1 MHTPLHALILEDH
14 PADTER
20 IAHELRQAGFTANYR
35 VVEGEAEYMDALN
48 PALDVIL
55 ASYALPGFSALRALE
70 LLRARGL
77 DIPFIVLSS
86 TLGEDLAVHA
96 LRQGATDYLLKDRL
110 ARLGTAVAQ
119 AIEQRRLRRAQR
131 YAEQQLRQSEQRF
144 RALIEHAP
152 DGITMINAR
161 GLVLYVSASTE
172 RITGYPAHEMLG
184 RDPSELTHPEDLP
197 ALLEALIGLMRQ
209 PGQNITTQYRFRH
222 KDGSWRWIESTISN
236 LLAEPGIGAM
246 VFNYRDITER
256 RQAEQALH
264 EADTKYRTLIE
275 HIPAIVYQ
283 IGIDG
288 YDSLLY
294 VSKQIAQALGFASA
308 EWVAEPRRWLA
319 QVYPRDIDQTIA
331 DMARATSD
339 TPQLSEFR
347 ILAPDGKAVWLAD
360 EAVLVRSE
368 SGQPLLLQGI
378 ILDITARK
386 HAEAQLH
393 QLNTDLERRVAA
405 RTSDLARSHDTLQI
419 QIAERLQLQQQ
430 VQASAGRATALATLS
445 KALAEAGHE
454 LQPLFDTVAEHVALL
469 IGDATILTVL
479 SEDRQSMQAV
489 GISHPDPQAIV
500 FIRTLFSSWYPAS
513 QGVAVKVVQSGE
525 PLLLPSISAEQANEW
540 LTPAYLPYLERY
552 GLHSLLI
559 VPLRARG
566 RILGTLG
573 VSRDRPGHPYCAEDV
588 AFLQDLA
595 DRAGLAIENAQLFAA
610 ARQARAEADRAN
622 RAKSEFL
629 ASISHELRTPL
640 NAILGF
646 TGTMLMRLPGP
657 LTADQER
664 QLTTVQRSAK
674 HLLALINDILDL
686 ARIEAGK
693 VELRLEP
700 IECQAVIDEVA
711 ASLRPLAAQ
720 KGLGF
725 AVDAPDERLTITS
738 DARVLGQILINLVNN
753 AIKFTDTG
761 EVRIELAARLPPA
774 GQGSAVIVRVHDTG
788 IGIRAEDQAR
798 LFEEFGRVH
807 SLAARDREGT
817 GLGLRLSRRLAGLL
831 GGEIELQSVF
841 GQGSTFT
848 LVLPLP

>member
-347 ILAPDGKAVWLAD
+347 ILAPDGKAVWL
-360 EAVLVRSE
+360 
-368 SGQPLLLQGI
+368 P
-378 ILDITARK
+378 
-386 HAEAQLH
+386 
-393 QLNTDLERRVAA
+393 
-405 RTSDLARSHDTLQI
+405 
-419 QIAERLQLQQQ
+419 
-430 VQASAGRATALATLS
+430 
-445 KALAEAGHE
+445 
-454 LQPLFDTVAEHVALL
+454 
-469 IGDATILTVL
+469 
-479 SEDRQSMQAV
+479 
-489 GISHPDPQAIV
+489 
-500 FIRTLFSSWYPAS
+500 
-513 QGVAVKVVQSGE
+513 
-525 PLLLPSISAEQANEW
+525 
-540 LTPAYLPYLERY
+540 
-552 GLHSLLI
+552 
-559 VPLRARG
+559 
-566 RILGTLG
+566 
-573 VSRDRPGHPYCAEDV
+573 
-588 AFLQDLA
+588 
-595 DRAGLAIENAQLFAA
+595 
-610 ARQARAEADRAN
+610 
-622 RAKSEFL
+622 
-629 ASISHELRTPL
+629 
-640 NAILGF
+640 
-646 TGTMLMRLPGP
+646 
-657 LTADQER
+657 
-664 QLTTVQRSAK
+664 
-674 HLLALINDILDL
+674 
-686 ARIEAGK
+686 
-693 VELRLEP
+693 
-700 IECQAVIDEVA
+700 
-711 ASLRPLAAQ
+711 
-720 KGLGF
+720 
-725 AVDAPDERLTITS
+725 
-738 DARVLGQILINLVNN
+738 
-753 AIKFTDTG
+753 
-761 EVRIELAARLPPA
+761 
-774 GQGSAVIVRVHDTG
+774 
-788 IGIRAEDQAR
+788 
-798 LFEEFGRVH
+798 
-807 SLAARDREGT
+807 
-817 GLGLRLSRRLAGLL
+817 
-831 GGEIELQSVF
+831 
-841 GQGSTFT
+841 
-848 LVLPLP
+848 